1 MKNNIIKGSIL
12 VALGASSYGM
22 LATFV
27 KMAYSEGF
35 STAEV
40 TLSQFMLGF
49 AGLFILT
56 LFRKKEANTEKK
68 PSDLRSVLKL
78 VLAGTSMGLTSIF
91 YYMAV
96 QYIPVSVGIV
106 LLMQTVWMGVIL
118 EMILHRKAPGLRKT
132 IAVFIILAG
141 TALATNLLT
150 ESVTINWIGFGWGM
164 MAALSYTASMYA
176 SNNIVLHFPSLKRS
190 LYLILG
196 GLIIIAVIFYSSINS
211 SFSYQIFLRWGLIL
225 SLFGTILPPLLFTRG
240 VPLIGMGLGAI
251 IASVEIPVSILMA
264 HLLLGEPVS
273 LLQWTGV
280 ALILFAVVLMNIKGR
295 KKGLVGS
302 ELATRVRDL
311 EGVKTDY

>member
-27 KMAYSEGF
+27 KMAYDEGF
-35 STAEV
+35 TTAEV
-40 TLSQFMLGF
+40 TLSQFLLGF
-49 AGLFILT
+49 TGLFILT
-56 LFRKKEANTEKK
+56 LFRKKEVVAQKK
-68 PSDLRSVLKL
+68 VSDFRSILKL
-78 VLAGTSMGLTSIF
+78 IAAGTSMGLTSIF

-106 LLMQTVWMGVIL
+106 LLMQTVWMGVIV
-118 EMILHRKAPGLRKT
+118 EMVLHRKLPGLRKT
-132 IAVFIILAG
+132 GAVFIILAG
-141 TALATNLLT
+141 TVLATNLLT
-150 ESVTINWIGFGWGM
+150 QSVTINWIGFGWGM

-176 SNNIVLHFPSLKRS
+176 SNNVVLHFPSLKRS
-190 LYLILG
+190 LFLILG
-196 GLIIIAVIFYSSINS
+196 GLITISIIFHSSINT

-264 HLLLGEPVS
+264 HFLLGEAVS
-273 LLQWTGV
+273 FLQWTGV
-280 ALILFAVVLMNIKGR
+280 LLILFAVVLMNIRSR
-295 KKGLVGS
+295 KMIG
-302 ELATRVRDL
+302 
-311 EGVKTDY
+311 